1 MTIRIKEKVSS
12 PEIYCLFCTGRW
24 PERQTGEEGGGATTV
39 PGWPALHVSQEA
51 EGTAAIYIA
60 VAWWLNCSG

>member
-12 PEIYCLFCTGRW
+12 PEIYCSFCTGRW

-39 PGWPALHVSQEA
+39 PGWPALHVS
-51 EGTAAIYIA
+51 
-60 VAWWLNCSG
+60 